1 MRRWVLGGALVYAGG
16 VAATLLYLRASRA
29 PAAPAA
35 PVSEP
40 QRLAAFEANAPHY
53 DADIAWHEWL
63 AGIFRLRARL
73 CARAR
78 GRVLELG
85 VGTGRNF
92 EHYPAGARVVAVDF
106 SPQML
111 AAAAAAGAALGY
123 DVQQAAR
130 GGGADEQRAAAED
143 FLACGGG
150 SGNGGGGGRRRA
162 ALLLEASV
170 SAALPFADGSFDTV
184 VDTFGLC
191 SFEDPALA
199 LREMRRVLA
208 PGGTL
213 LLLEHGASSHGW
225 LSRAIDGSAAA
236 HAAKHGCWWNR
247 RIAELVAADGARLR
261 VEEMQRRHFGTTY
274 FIVAR
279 AREDAGEDSA
289 AGAAAA
295 AGGAARRAQQMR

>member
-16 VAATLLYLRASRA
+16 VAATLLYLRASRV
-29 PAAPAA
+29 PAALSA

-53 DADIAWHEWL
+53 DADISWHEWL
-63 AGIFRLRARL
+63 AGISRLRARL

-92 EHYPAGARVVAVDF
+92 VHYPAGARVVAVDF
-106 SPQML
+106 APQML
-111 AAAAAAGAALGY
+111 AAAAATGAALGY

-130 GGGADEQRAAAED
+130 GGGADEQRAATED
-143 FLACGGG
+143 FL
-150 SGNGGGGGRRRA
+150 SSGGGGGGGRRA

-191 SFEDPALA
+191 SYEDPAQA

-208 PGGTL
+208 PGGAL

-247 RIAELVAADGARLR
+247 RIAELVGADGARLR

-279 AREDAGEDSA
+279 AREDAGEDCA
-289 AGAAAA
+289 AGAP
-295 AGGAARRAQQMR
+295 QMR